1 MDYFIYSDDELGY
14 LKSRDNVL
22 KDIIESIGLIKRSV
36 NKDPF
41 QSLISSVISQQIS
54 TKAAVTVKERLY
66 NLTDGLNINKLND
79 INIEEL
85 KQCGMSY
92 RKAEYIKGIIDS
104 KLENKINFDSLE
116 SMSDEEII
124 KLLTSLRGVGKWTV
138 EMLLIFS
145 LNRKNILSYD
155 DLGIRRGI
163 IKAYNLESIDK
174 KEFEK
179 FREIYSPYCSV
190 ASLYLW
196 EVSAK

>member
-1 MDYFIYSDDELGY
+1 MDYFIYSEDELGY

-116 SMSDEEII
+116 YMSDEEII
-124 KLLTSLRGVGKWTV
+124 KLLTNLRGVGKWTV

>member
-66 NLTDGLNINKLND
+66 NLTDGLNITKLND

-116 SMSDEEII
+116 YMSDEEII
-124 KLLTSLRGVGKWTV
+124 KLLTNLRGVGKWTV

>member
-66 NLTDGLNINKLND
+66 NLTDGLNITKLND

-179 FREIYSPYCSV
+179 FREIYSPYCSI

>member
-66 NLTDGLNINKLND
+66 NLTDGLNITKLND

-163 IKAYNLESIDK
+163 TKAYNLESIDK

-179 FREIYSPYCSV
+179 FREIYSPYCSI

>member
-1 MDYFIYSDDELGY
+1 MDYFIYSEDELGY

-66 NLTDGLNINKLND
+66 NLTDRLNINKLND

-116 SMSDEEII
+116 YMSDEEII
-124 KLLTSLRGVGKWTV
+124 KLLTNLRGVGKWTV

>member
-116 SMSDEEII
+116 YMSDEEII

>member
-66 NLTDGLNINKLND
+66 NLTDGLNITKLND

-116 SMSDEEII
+116 SMSNEEII

-179 FREIYSPYCSV
+179 FREIYSPYCSI

>member
-1 MDYFIYSDDELGY
+1 MDYFKYTQDELEY
-14 LKSRDNVL
+14 LKKRDANL
-22 KDIIESIGLIKRSV
+22 KEIIESVGIIERKV

-41 QSLISSVISQQIS
+41 QSLIGSVISQQIS
-54 TKAAVTVKERLY
+54 TKAAITVKQRLY
-66 NLTDGLNINKLND
+66 SLTDNLNMDSLKVVSV
-79 INIEEL
+79 EEL

-104 KLENKINFDSLE
+104 KVEENINYDDLHLLD
-116 SMSDEEII
+116 DEEII
-124 KLLTSLRGVGKWTV
+124 DILTSLKGVGRWTV

-163 IKAYNLESIDK
+163 MKVYNLESISK
-174 KEFEK
+174 KDFQLY
-179 FREIYSPYCSV
+179 RDLYSPYGSI

-196 EVSAK
+196 EVSVL

>member
-66 NLTDGLNINKLND
+66 NLTDGLNITKLND

-124 KLLTSLRGVGKWTV
+124 KLLTSIRGVGKWTV

-163 IKAYNLESIDK
+163 MKAYNLESIDK
-174 KEFEK
+174 NEFEK